1 MLSRF
6 DSFFDFKGSD
16 TKSRFFPSEMF
27 DGERLCV
34 KDTAANGVFIISTSS
49 PIESWELFAFCKYND
64 KVSTGDGLIQS
75 VRTPYCT
82 DPTFFVQPIMAVEYD
97 PVVYSCANVYVS
109 NTVDVVYKVTINDQ
123 VIPPTTRYLEDALFN
138 AYSYIYLKETLLLGV
153 NPREF
158 RTSKAVLQML
168 KQMNVN
174 VHEVHIAT
182 NTGFGE
188 LYSNF

>member
-1 MLSRF
+1 MVVIPL
-6 DSFFDFKGSD
+6 FK
-16 TKSRFFPSEMF
+16 TEY
-27 DGERLCV
+27 
-34 KDTAANGVFIISTSS
+34 FI
-49 PIESWELFAFCKYND
+49 
-64 KVSTGDGLIQS
+64 
-75 VRTPYCT
+75 
-82 DPTFFVQPIMAVEYD
+82 
-97 PVVYSCANVYVS
+97 NVYVS

-123 VIPPTTRYLEDALFN
+123 VIPPATRYLEDALFN

>member
-1 MLSRF
+1 MSNKVRRQNKELSYR
-6 DSFFDFKGSD
+6 S
-16 TKSRFFPSEMF
+16 
-27 DGERLCV
+27 
-34 KDTAANGVFIISTSS
+34 
-49 PIESWELFAFCKYND
+49 
-64 KVSTGDGLIQS
+64 
-75 VRTPYCT
+75 
-82 DPTFFVQPIMAVEYD
+82 
-97 PVVYSCANVYVS
+97 
-109 NTVDVVYKVTINDQ
+109 
-123 VIPPTTRYLEDALFN
+123 YLEDALFN
-138 AYSYIYLKETLLLGV
+138 AYSHIYLKETLLLGV